1 MIRGKSLHSLLSAWL
16 KSLYQSN
23 LFMKGKGADVSLHL
37 IFQLILMSLFLI
49 NIGQIQKKSI
59 ELFEKVIFPYLKQVK
74 GSLKYPK
81 EQMSFI
87 IMKIFKGQDNDVIYG
102 ICQNHFCQALIVPH
116 NLTNRFQP
124 LDITVNKQ
132 AKSFIWNE
140 YNEWFHCLKSAQI
153 RENMDRKKLC
163 VWTLFTQSSP
173 CGFHSNLGKLYSLQM
188 FNMSSFYWTKRNA
201 WKINLGAIQLFVS
214 SKRNYS

>member
-1 MIRGKSLHSLLSAWL
+1 
-16 KSLYQSN
+16 
-23 LFMKGKGADVSLHL
+23 MKGKGADVSLHL

-49 NIGQIQKKSI
+49 NIGRIQKKSI

-102 ICQNHFCQALIVPH
+102 ICQNNFCQVLIVPH

-132 AKSFIWNE
+132 AKSFI
-140 YNEWFHCLKSAQI
+140 
-153 RENMDRKKLC
+153 
-163 VWTLFTQSSP
+163 
-173 CGFHSNLGKLYSLQM
+173 
-188 FNMSSFYWTKRNA
+188 
-201 WKINLGAIQLFVS
+201 
-214 SKRNYS
+214 